1 MPINTNAVT
10 VGQVTGKTGTVTFR
24 PWVASK
30 QPFRPTTGGKSVPS
44 NVNVSGKSAGK
55 RPLAVAAKRPS
66 TGGKT
71 IQAANGVVKKRK
83 VNRSK
88 QIFNKLKK
96 AQKETHLIIGKAH
109 AERLLKKCLL
119 DLMATGMRMSKGFK
133 EDFRWALE
141 SYFVEKLEK
150 MQTVAIHGGR
160 VVVKKKDNILVRYM
174 AGELDS
180 RSVKKVAIV

>member
-1 MPINTNAVT
+1 
-10 VGQVTGKTGTVTFR
+10 
-24 PWVASK
+24 
-30 QPFRPTTGGKSVPS
+30 
-44 NVNVSGKSAGK
+44 
-55 RPLAVAAKRPS
+55 LAAKGPS

-71 IQAANGVVKKRK
+71 IQAANGVIKKKRK

-88 QIFNKLKK
+88 QMFKQLQV
-96 AQKETHLIIGKAH
+96 AQRETHLIVGKAH
-109 AERLLKKCLL
+109 AERLLKKCLV
-119 DLMATGMRMSKGFK
+119 DLMASDMRMSKIFR

-141 SYFVEKLEK
+141 AYFVEKLEK